1 MKKNAFTSTVF
12 YLWTLVVFVLLVAP
26 ASLFSSGQKPLIPF
40 LHTDKIIHFVMF
52 GFFAFF
58 LYFYL
63 LQKALSKVGNSSWY
77 ACYRRQLTAW
87 QAKSCNCLPP
97 LCSAEVSHGGTLL
110 QTHWERLW
118 RLLLHTAFAKSV
130 KHRSPFFGKQ
140 IPKSFSAKRITF
152 APNF

>member
-1 MKKNAFTSTVF
+1 MKKNAFTSTIF

-63 LQKALSKVGNSSWY
+63 LQKGFEQGRKLILVCLLSAAAYGLAGEVL
-77 ACYRRQLTAW
+77 QLLTA
-87 QAKSCNCLPP
+87 S
-97 LCSAEVSHGGTLL
+97 LL
-110 QTHWERLW
+110 GR
-118 RLLLHTAFAKSV
+118 
-130 KHRSPFFGKQ
+130 
-140 IPKSFSAKRITF
+140 SFSWWDFVADTLGAIVATF
-152 APNF
+152 VAHSLCKKCKT